1 VCAFNPTCADNA
13 TGAQQLKACVLRCC
27 TKIFGM
33 SCGASSPLFIV
44 QQFIPEDFHHINA
57 SKHCVELTLEITL
70 TNKTTK
76 EALNKWKIELNADAG
91 SKTRSGVQRL
101 PHYGYTVQGAVHQGQ
116 MQSKYSGHVY
126 LPSDPV
132 AVRPLL
138 VDDSQLQCVYFCQNE
153 VKVGGPKS
161 KGALYFQ
168 YVGMYKTLPTK

>member
-1 VCAFNPTCADNA
+1 MRA
-13 TGAQQLKACVLRCC
+13 KVLHKDLWHVLWSVFPSVHRPAVHPRGLPPHQC
-27 TKIFGM
+27 
-33 SCGASSPLFIV
+33 L
-44 QQFIPEDFHHINA
+44 

-70 TNKTTK
+70 TNKTTE